1 MVNQKLFQFKHLGLF
16 QICLCILLYINI
28 YASFEECFDEEVDDF
43 FGDDLTPKD
52 SKTKIAATAELAI
65 LEKDSQMLTK
75 RIQELRVKL
84 NKEKI

>member
-1 MVNQKLFQFKHLGLF
+1 VNIHKLFDIDDDDETGVVSD
-16 QICLCILLYINI
+16 INI

-52 SKTKIAATAELAI
+52 SQAKIAATAELAI

-84 NKEKI
+84 NKTK